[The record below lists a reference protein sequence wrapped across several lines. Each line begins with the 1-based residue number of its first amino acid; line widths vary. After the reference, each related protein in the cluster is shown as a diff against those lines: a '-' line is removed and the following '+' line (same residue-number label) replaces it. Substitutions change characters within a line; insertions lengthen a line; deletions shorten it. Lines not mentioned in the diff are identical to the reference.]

1 MVKRRFAFVPFFL
14 AAMFRPFLL
23 SMAILSHTRGIP
35 PSGLRIAPTCA
46 LSHSYAMGSRSTG
59 DAGGQDDL
67 ATPDSGRARRDG
79 NDWDGTA
86 PGAIRLSRTSRQD
99 HRPDRRWR
107 QLRPRW
113 ALSRRRPIETVRAIL
128 LCREQ
133 AGR

>member
-79 NDWDGTA
+79 NDWDGTRSRRNQA
-86 PGAIRLSRTSRQD
+86 IPNVPSRSSSRSALAAATTLLGAISPTSYRNGQ
-99 HRPDRRWR
+99 
-107 QLRPRW
+107 
-113 ALSRRRPIETVRAIL
+113 
-128 LCREQ
+128 
-133 AGR
+133 GN